1 MRRHTTAFAI
11 YGLSLLL
18 ARPAAAAN
26 FGFVRWP
33 DYLDTYILIAA
44 IASGVGFVWVKAVM
58 PGGRSL
64 FEVPK
69 AERTLGMNLAGYFL
83 LVAFV
88 ALMGMVFVGMGL
100 QRAAE

>member
-1 MRRHTTAFAI
+1 MRLNSTVLAAF
-11 YGLSLLL
+11 GFVLSL
-18 ARPAAAAN
+18 AGPAAAAN

-33 DYLDTYILIAA
+33 DYFDTYILIAA
-44 IASGVGFVWVKAVM
+44 IASGIGFVWVKAVM

-69 AERTLGMNLAGYFL
+69 AERTFGMKLAGYFTMI
-83 LVAFV
+83 AFV
-88 ALMGMVFVGMGL
+88 ALMSMVFVGMGL